1 MSRADRPADRPDPPP
16 GDAAGSDAA
25 PVDDAARHAAFAR
38 RAARLFV
45 DPLLARDRASDS
57 IVSVAGTGLLAAA
70 AINHRTRGRWP
81 VLLQRALST
90 LTTLYETNPTA
101 NGGWFSHFTTPA
113 GVPLVGSEVSTIDT
127 ALLLASYRD
136 LLGRTSAARQSL
148 PVWREFKEFLRMVTN
163 SIDLSLVTRD
173 GKISHGFRW
182 PGPHGVGRAEPIEHL
197 WDDTAEGVLV
207 YWLFGS
213 RLAAEGR
220 RRDWWQPAIE
230 RVDYPLFVYV
240 YPLCLDAR
248 CFDAAGEHA
257 DYLDQRDRWR
267 SLLIRCLEH
276 QQRTYGFVGQTATD
290 GPDGYSVGS
299 PSVIAPVLLDALADD
314 PGLPYIAETL
324 ATLDARGIAR
334 TTMAYDMAT
343 GWQSDDVISIDV
355 GSAALTRD
363 AIARHGSLQ

>member
-1 MSRADRPADRPDPPP
+1 MARSDRPVDPSDRPA
-16 GDAAGSDAA
+16 GDASGAA
-25 PVDDAARHAAFAR
+25 DEAARQAAFAR
-38 RAARLFV
+38 RASRLFL
-45 DPLLARDRASDS
+45 DPLLARDRASDNM
-57 IVSVAGTGLLAAA
+57 VSVAGTGLLTAA
-70 AINHRTRGRWP
+70 AINHRTRDRWP
-81 VLLQRALST
+81 VLLQRALSS
-90 LTTLYETNPTA
+90 LTILYENNPSA

-113 GVPLVGSEVSTIDT
+113 GVPMVGSEVSTIDT

-136 LLGRTSAARQSL
+136 LLGRTSAARQAL

-182 PGPHGVGRAEPIEHL
+182 AGPHGVGRAEPIEHL

-213 RLAAEGR
+213 RLAAEDR
-220 RRDWWQPAIE
+220 RRGWWQPAIE

-240 YPLCLDAR
+240 YPLCLDGR
-248 CFDAAGEHA
+248 CFDAASDHA
-257 DYLDQRDRWR
+257 DYLDQRERWR

-276 QQRTYGFVGQTATD
+276 QQQTYGFVGQTATD

-299 PSVIAPVLLDALADD
+299 PSVIAPVLLDALSDD
-314 PGLPYIAETL
+314 PGLPYVAETL

-363 AIARHGSLQ
+363 AIKRHGSLQ